1 MVRAGGGYAGFNDCF
16 IDLHVDD
23 HPHPIDELYASSEKL
38 RSEPRHP
45 AAWHQ
50 ASEMSCRVNSANSE
64 WKHLGRLVQLHKL
77 YVSPPDPHDILEI
90 DQALAREV
98 QELLTSSGDY
108 RGGINGS
115 YYEMTQQA
123 LRAFIDR
130 ENLEERWFEDAHI
143 DRRVLTH
150 LRTKVKGATDK
161 ASK

>member
-1 MVRAGGGYAGFNDCF
+1 LLVVRAGGGYAGFNDCF
-16 IDLHVDD
+16 IDLRVDD
-23 HPHPIDELYASSEKL
+23 HPHPIDE
-38 RSEPRHP
+38 
-45 AAWHQ
+45 
-50 ASEMSCRVNSANSE
+50 
-64 WKHLGRLVQLHKL
+64 LGRLVQLHKL